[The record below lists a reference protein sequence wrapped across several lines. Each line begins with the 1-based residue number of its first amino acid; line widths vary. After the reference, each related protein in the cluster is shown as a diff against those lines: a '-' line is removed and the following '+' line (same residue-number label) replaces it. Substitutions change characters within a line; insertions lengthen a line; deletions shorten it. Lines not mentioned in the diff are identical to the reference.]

1 MAASKMEQLID
12 DIMDFVDKGKSPLIS
27 PNKVTFHR
35 EELNSMLYELRINMP
50 EEIAK
55 CQKVVANRNAII
67 DDARK
72 KAALIIKDAT
82 SKASVMVDNDEM
94 VQMAN
99 DRAKQII
106 DEANARAA
114 EIIREANAEA
124 DTIKINALMY
134 TNDNLTNIEGIIQSI
149 YNNTRADYDAL
160 LKTGILRRT
169 CQGKLL
175 TVCPVRIRMMRKQK
189 KKSQTRL
196 MLTACSKARNE
207 TQNETSDE
215 ITQCSLHIVQ
225 YNAAYYSTEYPA
237 Y

>member
-160 LKTGILRRT
+160 LKTLKEHLDVIGANKRDLEKNLPREVVNSMSGQDKNDEKT
-169 CQGKLL
+169 EE
-175 TVCPVRIRMMRKQK
+175 
-189 KKSQTRL
+189 KKS
-196 MLTACSKARNE
+196 
-207 TQNETSDE
+207 DE
-215 ITQCSLHIVQ
+215 VDVDSLLEG
-225 YNAAYYSTEYPA
+225 AE
-237 Y
+237 